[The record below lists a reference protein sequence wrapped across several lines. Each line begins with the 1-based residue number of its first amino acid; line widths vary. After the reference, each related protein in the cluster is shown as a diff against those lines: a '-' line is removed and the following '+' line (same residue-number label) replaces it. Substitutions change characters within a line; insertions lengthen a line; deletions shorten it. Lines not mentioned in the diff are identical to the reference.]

1 MPKPKKMKSIIKNTI
16 ASMIYKAMQVLPISE
31 NRIFFQS
38 YEKAD
43 GFIDNPKYICQFL
56 FEAYQDRFEY
66 IFALKRQRSR
76 IYS

>member
-1 MPKPKKMKSIIKNTI
+1 MPKPKKMKSIIKITI

-43 GFIDNPKYICQFL
+43 GFIDNPKYICRHHHSLPKLQPH
-56 FEAYQDRFEY
+56 
-66 IFALKRQRSR
+66 RS
-76 IYS
+76 SSPS